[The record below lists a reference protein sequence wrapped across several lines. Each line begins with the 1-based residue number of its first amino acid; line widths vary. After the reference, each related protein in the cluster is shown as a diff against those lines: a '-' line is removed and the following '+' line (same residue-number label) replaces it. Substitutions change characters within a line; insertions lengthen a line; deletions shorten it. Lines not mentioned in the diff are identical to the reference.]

1 LGAKADLTAGDL
13 RWLSPLPLWT
23 GILAGPIAWSCNLG
37 VSYALV
43 KSICI
48 SQRHSVLQLITAAC
62 LIAVACAAVVS
73 WTALQHTQGDRS
85 GDWLIE
91 GSGNQTDGGEPRQ
104 RARFMAVLGL
114 MSSTLSAIAIV
125 ALAVP
130 HWMLNACQ

>member
-1 LGAKADLTAGDL
+1 MAADLWGDLLGAKADLTAGDL

-23 GILAGPIAWSCNLG
+23 GILAGPIAWSCDLG
-37 VSYALV
+37 ISYALV

-48 SQRHSVLQLITAAC
+48 SQRHSVLQLIT
-62 LIAVACAAVVS
+62 IASLMVVACAAAVA
-73 WTALQHTQGDRS
+73 WMALQHTAGDLV
-85 GDWLIE
+85 DAA
-91 GSGNQTDGGEPRQ
+91 RQ
-104 RARFMAVLGL
+104 RARFMAILGL